1 MSENEGNV
9 IGITQYPKFCP
20 ECGGMI
26 IRKDERYEN
35 FMKGKN
41 IDCGWCRKKYERHS
55 YQRPYKKIITI
66 SETYLEREKSY

>member
-9 IGITQYPKFCP
+9 VGITQYPKFCP

-41 IDCGWCRKKYERHS
+41 IVS
-55 YQRPYKKIITI
+55 
-66 SETYLEREKSY
+66 